1 MLPPKTLV
9 IIKKQGEAIF
19 ALHIN
24 FIKKKRSGGS
34 KPPPYNSFDD
44 RKSDIMTS
52 EQQEIMQYIEE
63 EDVKFIR
70 LAFCDIYG
78 VQKNISVQ
86 RGELSRAF
94 EHGYPIDASYI
105 AGFGGDYGEDV
116 WLHPEAG
123 TITVLPWR
131 PEHGKVVRMFCTL
144 TLADGTP
151 LPTDTRALLQ
161 KAVRYAKDKGYTF
174 HFKSELQFYLFKTDE
189 NGDSTHIPYDNA
201 GYMDIAPLDKGENVR
216 REICLTLEQMG
227 ITPESSHHEAG
238 PGQNE
243 IDFTYSDPLSSADNT
258 VTFLSVVRTI
268 AARNGLY
275 ADFSPKPFSDK
286 SGSALH
292 ITMSVHSKNGEQ
304 VTDYAIAG
312 MLRHIAA
319 MTVFLNPTDNSYQR
333 FGRLKAPKYITWS
346 SKNRA
351 QLIAATL
358 TKNGNPCLQL
368 RSPDPEA
375 NPYLAFALMIYAAV
389 DGIEKKPPL
398 PDSTDADLLFL
409 SSEEQDKNALLPN
422 SIDKA
427 RNAAYD
433 SGFIK
438 AHLPDSVLKAYCNK

>member
-1 MLPPKTLV
+1 
-9 IIKKQGEAIF
+9 
-19 ALHIN
+19 
-24 FIKKKRSGGS
+24 
-34 KPPPYNSFDD
+34 
-44 RKSDIMTS
+44 
-52 EQQEIMQYIEE
+52 MQYIEE

-78 VQKNISVQ
+78 VQKNISIQ

-105 AGFGGDYGEDV
+105 AGFGGDYGEDI
-116 WLHPEAG
+116 WLHPEAD

-144 TLADGTP
+144 SFSDGTP
-151 LPTDTRALLQ
+151 VAEDTRALL
-161 KAVRYAKDKGYTF
+161 KNAVRYAKEKGYTF
-174 HFKSELQFYLFKTDE
+174 HFKSELQFYLFRTDE
-189 NGDSTHIPYDNA
+189 NGENTHIPYDKA

-227 ITPESSHHEAG
+227 IQPESSHHEAG

-243 IDFTYSDPLSSADNT
+243 IDFTYSDPLTAADNT

-275 ADFSPKPFSDK
+275 ADFSPKPFADK
-286 SGSALH
+286 PGSALH
-292 ITMSVHSKNGEQ
+292 ITMSIHSKSGGN
-304 VTDYAIAG
+304 VTDEAIAG
-312 MLRHIAA
+312 ILDRISA
-319 MTVFLNPTDNSYQR
+319 MTVFLNPTDGSYRR

-351 QLIAATL
+351 QLISATL
-358 TKNGNPCLQL
+358 TKNGNPCLML

-389 DGIEKKPPL
+389 EGIEHHTALPPSN
-398 PDSTDADLLFL
+398 DTDVLFM
-409 SSEEQDKNALLPN
+409 SAEEQKALTLLPN
-422 SIDKA
+422 TVDKA
-427 RNAAYD
+427 RAAAYD
-433 SGFIK
+433 SDFIK
-438 AHLPDSVLKAYCNK
+438 ANIPDSLIKAYCNK

>member
-1 MLPPKTLV
+1 
-9 IIKKQGEAIF
+9 
-19 ALHIN
+19 
-24 FIKKKRSGGS
+24 
-34 KPPPYNSFDD
+34 
-44 RKSDIMTS
+44 MTT

-86 RGELSRAF
+86 RGELERAF
-94 EHGYPIDASYI
+94 EHGYPIDASYVS
-105 AGFGGDYGEDV
+105 GFGGDYGEDIY
-116 WLHPEAG
+116 LFPEAT

-144 TLADGTP
+144 CYADGTP
-151 LPTDTRALLQ
+151 VSSDTRAIL
-161 KAVRYAKDKGYTF
+161 KEAVSYAHKKGYKF

-189 NGDSTHIPYDNA
+189 NGEYTHIPYDNA

-243 IDFTYSDPLSSADNT
+243 IDFRYADPLTSADNT

-275 ADFSPKPFSDK
+275 ADFSPKPFADK

-292 ITMSVHSKNGEQ
+292 ITMSVHAKSGEQ

-312 MLRHIAA
+312 MLDHIAA

-375 NPYLAFALMIYAAV
+375 NPYLAFAMMIYAAV
-389 DGIEKKPPL
+389 DGIESRTQLPP
-398 PDSTDADLLFL
+398 STDRDIIFMTG
-409 SSEEQDKNALLPN
+409 SEQKNYQLLPN
-422 SIDKA
+422 SVDKA
-427 RNAAYD
+427 RNAAAD
-433 SGFIK
+433 NSFVK
-438 AHLPDSVLKAYCNK
+438 DHLPNSVIKAYCNR

>member
-1 MLPPKTLV
+1 
-9 IIKKQGEAIF
+9 
-19 ALHIN
+19 
-24 FIKKKRSGGS
+24 
-34 KPPPYNSFDD
+34 
-44 RKSDIMTS
+44 MTI

-78 VQKNISVQ
+78 AQKNISVQ
-86 RGELSRAF
+86 PGELQRAF
-94 EHGYPIDASYI
+94 EVGIPIDASYVD
-105 AGFGGDYGEDV
+105 GFGGDYGEDIY
-116 WLHPEAG
+116 LRPEAD

-131 PEHGKVVRMFCTL
+131 PEHGKVVRMFCAL
-144 TLADGTP
+144 TYADGVP
-151 LPTDTRALLQ
+151 VESDTRELL
-161 KAVRYAKDKGYTF
+161 KRAVKYAKEKGYSF

-189 NGDSTHIPYDNA
+189 NGDKTRIPYDNA

-216 REICLTLEQMG
+216 REICLTLDQMG

-243 IDFTYSDPLSSADNT
+243 IDFRYADPLTSADNT

-275 ADFSPKPFSDK
+275 ADFSPKPFPDK

-292 ITMSVHSKNGEQ
+292 ITMSVHSKSGEQ

-312 MLRHIAA
+312 MLDHIAA
-319 MTVFLNPTDNSYQR
+319 MTVFLNPNDSSYQR

-389 DGIEKKPPL
+389 DGIEARTELTP
-398 PDSTDADLLFL
+398 STDKDFIFL
-409 SSEEQDKNALLPN
+409 SAEEQKKYRLLPN
-422 SIDKA
+422 SVEKA
-427 RNAAYD
+427 RTAAADNKLVRTY
-433 SGFIK
+433 
-438 AHLPDSVLKAYCNK
+438 LPESVIKAYCNR

>member
-1 MLPPKTLV
+1 
-9 IIKKQGEAIF
+9 
-19 ALHIN
+19 
-24 FIKKKRSGGS
+24 
-34 KPPPYNSFDD
+34 
-44 RKSDIMTS
+44 MTQS
-52 EQQEIMQYIEE
+52 EQEIMQYVEE

-78 VQKNISVQ
+78 AQKNISIQ
-86 RGELSRAF
+86 RGELKRAF
-94 EHGYPIDASYI
+94 EHGIAIDASYI
-105 AGFGGDYGEDV
+105 AGFGGDYGEDIY
-116 WLHPEAG
+116 LHPESN

-144 TLADGTP
+144 SYADGTP
-151 LPTDTRALLQ
+151 VEADTRTIL
-161 KAVRYAKDKGYTF
+161 KGAVAYAREKGYRF

-189 NGDSTHIPYDNA
+189 NGESTHVPYDNA
-201 GYMDIAPLDKGENVR
+201 GYMDIAPRDKGENVR

-243 IDFTYSDPLSSADNT
+243 IDFTYADPLSSADNT

-268 AARNGLY
+268 AARNGLF
-275 ADFSPKPFSDK
+275 ADFSPKPFADK

-292 ITMSVHSKNGEQ
+292 ITMSVHSKSGEQ
-304 VTDYAIAG
+304 ATDCAIAG
-312 MLRHIAA
+312 MLGHIAA

-389 DGIEKKPPL
+389 DGIEKKSAL
-398 PDSTDADLLFL
+398 PNSTDADLLFL
-409 SSEEQDKNALLPN
+409 SAEEQNKHTLLPN

-433 SGFIK
+433 DPFVK
-438 AHLPDSVLKAYCNK
+438 EHLPDSVIKAYCNR

>member
-1 MLPPKTLV
+1 
-9 IIKKQGEAIF
+9 
-19 ALHIN
+19 
-24 FIKKKRSGGS
+24 
-34 KPPPYNSFDD
+34 
-44 RKSDIMTS
+44 MTN

-70 LAFCDIYG
+70 LAFCDICG

-86 RGELSRAF
+86 RGELQRAF
-94 EHGYPIDASYI
+94 EVGYPIDASYI
-105 AGFGGDYGEDV
+105 AGFGGDYGEDIY
-116 WLHPEAG
+116 LHPEAD

-144 TLADGTP
+144 TYADGSP
-151 LPTDTRALLQ
+151 VVSDTRALLRE
-161 KAVRYAKDKGYTF
+161 AVSYARKKGYTF

-189 NGDSTHIPYDNA
+189 NGENTHIPYDHA

-243 IDFTYSDPLSSADNT
+243 IDFRYADPLTSADNT
-258 VTFLSVVRTI
+258 VTYLSVVRTI

-275 ADFSPKPFSDK
+275 ADFSPKPFADK
-286 SGSALH
+286 PGSALH
-292 ITMSVHSKNGEQ
+292 ITMSVHAKSGEQ
-304 VTDYAIAG
+304 VTDCAIAG
-312 MLRHIAA
+312 MLDHIAA

-375 NPYLAFALMIYAAV
+375 NPYLSFALMIYAAV
-389 DGIEKKPPL
+389 DGIEKNTPL
-398 PDSTDADLLFL
+398 PPSTDADMLFL
-409 SSEEQDKNALLPN
+409 SSEEQNRYALLPN
-422 SIDKA
+422 TIGKA
-427 RNAAYD
+427 RCAAAD
-433 SGFIK
+433 NGFIK
-438 AHLPDSVLKAYCNK
+438 AHLPESVIKAYCNR

>member
-1 MLPPKTLV
+1 
-9 IIKKQGEAIF
+9 
-19 ALHIN
+19 
-24 FIKKKRSGGS
+24 
-34 KPPPYNSFDD
+34 
-44 RKSDIMTS
+44 MTN

-78 VQKNISVQ
+78 TQKNISIQ

-94 EHGYPIDASYI
+94 EHGIPIDASYI
-105 AGFGGDYGEDV
+105 AGFGGDYGEDIY
-116 WLHPEAG
+116 LHPDAD

-144 TLADGTP
+144 TYADATP
-151 LPTDTRALLQ
+151 VETDTRIIL
-161 KAVRYAKDKGYTF
+161 KNAVAYAREKGYRF
-174 HFKSELQFYLFKTDE
+174 HFKSEIQFYLFKTDE
-189 NGDSTHIPYDNA
+189 NGDNTHIPYDNA
-201 GYMDIAPLDKGENVR
+201 GYMDIAPRDKGENVR

-227 ITPESSHHEAG
+227 IQPESSHHEAG

-243 IDFTYSDPLSSADNT
+243 IDFTYADPLTSADNT

-275 ADFSPKPFSDK
+275 ADFSPKPFADK

-292 ITMSVHSKNGEQ
+292 ITMSIHAKSGEN
-304 VTDYAIAG
+304 VTEYAIAG
-312 MLRHIAA
+312 LLERIKA
-319 MTVFLNPTDNSYQR
+319 MTVFLNPTDDSYRR

-351 QLIAATL
+351 QLISEQL

-375 NPYLAFALMIYAAV
+375 NPYLAFALMIYASV
-389 DGIEKKPPL
+389 EGIEQKAELPVPTDHDVLFMSGEEQKALRLL
-398 PDSTDADLLFL
+398 PD
-409 SSEEQDKNALLPN
+409 

-427 RNAAYD
+427 RTSAFDN
-433 SGFIK
+433 SFITE
-438 AHLPDSVLKAYCNK
+438 HIPESVIRAYCNK